1 MTMPTRIVLA
11 EDHVIVRDGLRA
23 ILERDG
29 FEIVAE
35 ASDGLEAV
43 GHVRELKPDVA
54 VMDLSMPNMNGIT
67 AAGEIRKVSEK
78 TRIILLTIHTERQ
91 YVIGALRAG
100 VHGFIAKSQ
109 AGKDLVQAIRLVM
122 QGRTYLS
129 PSISQTVVDACLDGS
144 SVSKDPLSPRERQ
157 ILQLVAE
164 GKTTKEAAWIL
175 GISVKTAESHRT
187 RIMGKLDVHDTAS
200 LVRYAIRSGVISTE
214 A

>member
-1 MTMPTRIVLA
+1 MSTRIVLA
-11 EDHVIVRDGLRA
+11 EDHLIVRDGLRA
-23 ILERDG
+23 VLEREG
-29 FEIVAE
+29 FEVVAE

-43 GHVRELKPDVA
+43 EHVKQLHPEVVVL
-54 VMDLSMPNMNGIT
+54 DLSMPNMNGIT
-67 AAGEIRKVSEK
+67 AAGELHKVAPR
-78 TRIILLTIHTERQ
+78 TRIVLLTVYTERQ
-91 YVIGALRAG
+91 YVIGALQAG
-100 VHGFIAKSQ
+100 VHAFVAKSQ
-109 AGKDLVQAIRLVM
+109 AARDLVQAIKLVM

-144 SVSKDPLSPRERQ
+144 SAAPDPLSPRERQ
-157 ILQLVAE
+157 VLQLVAE

-200 LVRYAIRSGVISTE
+200 LVRYAIRSGVVTPE

>member
-1 MTMPTRIVLA
+1 MPTRIVLA
-11 EDHVIVRDGLRA
+11 EDHIIVRDGLRA

-35 ASDGLEAV
+35 VSDGLEAV
-43 GHVRELKPDVA
+43 KQAKETQPDIA
-54 VMDLSMPNMNGIT
+54 VLDLSMPNMNGIT
-67 AAGEIRKVSEK
+67 AAGEIRKVSER
-78 TRIILLTIHTERQ
+78 TRIILLTIHTDRQ

-100 VHGFIAKSQ
+100 VHAFIAKSQ
-109 AGKDLVQAIRLVM
+109 AAKDLVQAIRLVSL
-122 QGRTYLS
+122 GRTYLS

-144 SVSKDPLSPRERQ
+144 SSTQDPLSPRERQ
-157 ILQLVAE
+157 VLQLVAE

-187 RIMGKLDVHDTAS
+187 RIMSKLDVHETAS
-200 LVRYAIRSGVISTE
+200 LVRYAIKAGVVSTD